1 MFDICLYRFCAT
13 RPTPNWCCAGRFA
26 KRVQSGAAPSACC
39 RSRVRRVYHTQE
51 FDPGGIYSHPYPP
64 TGHASAAGR
73 ARFFQVFPSRSP
85 PEVFSKIFW
94 PHLGAKMAPKIA
106 NLAEIVHLV
115 PLLAASWAQYRP
127 TWSPRC
133 PNKPQDARI
142 AKNLQKPK
150 ENQSFYSPS
159 HVPKCLQNVPPTPPQ
174 IVQVTPKMAPKP
186 PKLTPRWP
194 S

>member
-1 MFDICLYRFCAT
+1 MFDICLHRFCAT

-73 ARFFQVFPSRSP
+73 ARSVEVFPFPST
-85 PEVFSKIFW
+85 PEVFLKKFW
-94 PHLGAKMAPKIA
+94 THLGAKMAPKIA
-106 NLAEIVHLV
+106 NLAEIIHLA
-115 PLLAASWAQYRP
+115 PILATSWAQHRP

-133 PNKPQDARI
+133 SNKSFQDARI
-142 AKNLQKPK
+142 TKNLEKPR

-159 HVPKCLQNVPPTPPQ
+159 HVPKHFPNPPPTPP
-174 IVQVTPKMAPKP
+174 KSS
-186 PKLTPRWP
+186 KLRPRWP
-194 S
+194 QSRQS

>member
-64 TGHASAAGR
+64 TGHASAAGQPR
-73 ARFFQVFPSRSP
+73 LFPVFPSTAAS
-85 PEVFSKIFW
+85 EVFLKIFW

-133 PNKPQDARI
+133 PNKPLQDARI
-142 AKNLQKPK
+142 AKNLEKPK
-150 ENQSFYSPS
+150 ENQGFYCPS
-159 HVPKCLQNVPPTPPQ
+159 HVPKHLPNLPPR
-174 IVQVTPKMAPKP
+174 P
-186 PKLTPRWP
+186 PKSSKLRPRWP
-194 S
+194 QSRQS